1 MGNLT
6 IDSGGRLSVPQP
18 AARDIGSKPLDLVS
32 SSPQHLLLRAAGGEG
47 EVILAGTLGEL
58 SVPDLL
64 SFFNMFRKTGILRFG
79 LSGGAKDLY
88 FQQGEIVFAAST
100 FPEEDLGEIL
110 CEVGKIDPAR
120 LQKVRQAAASRATLG
135 KLLVD
140 KGLVTPK
147 DLWFATRYQV
157 ETIVYHLFTF
167 HQGQFSFLAKP
178 LEKEEIVR
186 LSMSTQNLIMEG
198 LQRVD
203 ERALFM
209 RTVGSLDAVPVAT
222 GAAAELDA
230 AEERLVA
237 MVRDGKLMVREV
249 LRRSGLGE
257 FAGLKLLH
265 QLVGKRVVRMEDAP
279 VVRLE
284 GVIGEI
290 LTIFNGA
297 LVVIYRRVAEK
308 NPHFDQ
314 EIRRFL
320 RDLPQPF
327 SYVFRDVHLLDDG
340 SLDGGRILANL
351 SGLEERDQKRL
362 LADGL
367 SEVVYME
374 CVAARRD
381 LGEAAGA
388 ELIQRVQE
396 ISRRIKTLIG
406 RNA

>member
-1 MGNLT
+1 
-6 IDSGGRLSVPQP
+6 
-18 AARDIGSKPLDLVS
+18 
-32 SSPQHLLLRAAGGEG
+32 
-47 EVILAGTLGEL
+47 
-58 SVPDLL
+58 
-64 SFFNMFRKTGILRFG
+64 NMFRKTGILRFG
-79 LSGGAKDLY
+79 LSGGVKELY

-110 CEVGKIDPAR
+110 CELGKLTPER
-120 LQKVRQAAASRATLG
+120 LQKIRQAAFGRASLG
-135 KLLVD
+135 KTLVD
-140 KGLVTPK
+140 TGIATPK
-147 DLWFATRYQV
+147 DLWLATRYQV

-167 HQGQFSFLAKP
+167 HQGHFSFLAKS

-209 RTVGSLDAVPVAT
+209 RSVGSLDAVPVPT
-222 GAAAELDA
+222 GKSTELDA
-230 AEERLVA
+230 SEERL
-237 MVRDGKLMVREV
+237 MTLVRDGKLMVREV

-257 FAGLKLLH
+257 FAGLRLLY
-265 QLVGKRVVRMEDAP
+265 QLIDKKVLKMEDAP
-279 VVRLE
+279 IVRLE

-297 LVVIYRRVAEK
+297 LVVLYRRIAEK

-314 EIRRFL
+314 EVRRFL

-327 SYVFRDVHLLDDG
+327 SYVFRDVHLLADG
-340 SLDGGRILANL
+340 SLDGGRILMNL
-351 SGLEERDQKRL
+351 SGLEESDQKRL
-362 LADGL
+362 LADAL

-406 RNA
+406 RTA